1 MVKEMVSSFLVRSM
15 VVTVLLMATPTWAQT
30 VLVSQD
36 GATATGETPLIDDTT
51 EVRQLLFMEQAFEE
65 AVKYGIR
72 VVERQ
77 LPPFPAGLVFF
88 AGPVQA
94 RGFRLEGYGVFFDV
108 EFPVVRRSVLWSM
121 RTLDQFDQ
129 FDGGMAAAM
138 EDLRRRV
145 LEESLGWE
153 TPATQ
158 PAVPVAPVALG
169 SGPASSRP
177 DAPRSAPVTPA
188 PAVQIDPQAAYLT
201 ALTDALTDVL
211 VTYGETVSLD
221 GEEWLTVAARD
232 GRGRI
237 DPASITTGTVTLRIR
252 GRDLAAVRDGRL
264 SRQEARA
271 RVETP

>member
-1 MVKEMVSSFLVRSM
+1 MVSSFLVKSM
-15 VVTVLLMATPTWAQT
+15 MVTVLLMAAPAWAQT
-30 VLVSQD
+30 APVAQD
-36 GATATGETPLIDDTT
+36 GAAETGETALNEDTT

-72 VVERQ
+72 VVEQQ
-77 LPPFPAGLVFF
+77 LPPFAPGLVFF

-94 RGFRLEGYGVFFDV
+94 RGFRLDGYGVFFDV
-108 EFPVVRRSVLWSM
+108 EFPVVRRSILWSM
-121 RTLDQFDQ
+121 RTLSQFDR
-129 FDGGMAAAM
+129 DMAAAM
-138 EDLRRRV
+138 QDLRRAA
-145 LEESLGWE
+145 LEESFGRA

-158 PAVPVAPVALG
+158 PAVPVAPVAVG
-169 SGPASSRP
+169 SAGAGRR

-188 PAVQIDPQAAYLT
+188 PPAQVDPQATYLAALRT
-201 ALTDALTDVL
+201 ALADVL

-237 DPASITTGTVTLRIR
+237 DPASVTTGTVTLRIR

-264 SRQEARA
+264 SRQEALA